1 MIFPIKA
8 LTSQC
13 KTKSEATPADTAA
26 LASGHCPLPEEN
38 TAASPIFSKE

>member
-13 KTKSEATPADTAA
+13 KTKSEATQADTAA
-26 LASGHCPLPEEN
+26 FTSEHCALPEED
-38 TAASPIFSKE
+38 TAVFPIFSKE

>member
-26 LASGHCPLPEEN
+26 FTSGHCPLPEEN

>member
-13 KTKSEATPADTAA
+13 KTKSEATPADTAVFT
-26 LASGHCPLPEEN
+26 SGHCPLPEAD
-38 TAASPIFSKE
+38 TATSPIFSKE